1 MTALLGHDPQI
12 REFLAAMAGT
22 RMHHGWILAGPRG
35 IGKGAF
41 ARQAALRLLAGD
53 TLPADQF
60 FVPEGHSAAHLFAA
74 GSHPD
79 HLLLER
85 LTKDN
90 GDLARNITVDQV
102 RGLQRLLINAPSLSP
117 RRTVVIDASDDM
129 ERGAANAL
137 LKSLEEPPS
146 GTIFLLVAHSPARLL
161 PTIRSRC
168 RILRFQPLAD
178 DVMRRVIGE
187 MLPELPGPQVD
198 ALLALGEG
206 APGHVQRLAQA
217 GLAELEIELQALA
230 REGDPDNRVRIAI
243 ARSLSGKAA
252 RPRFE
257 AFLERVPHL
266 IAGHARQREGRGL
279 QDVVTAW
286 EQARDLA
293 SAAPVLSLDPATVA
307 FEMCGLV
314 AGLAERR
321 A

>member
-1 MTALLGHDPQI
+1 MTGLLGHDTQI
-12 REFLAAMAGT
+12 REFLAAMAGA

-41 ARQAALRLLAGD
+41 ARAAALRLLAGD
-53 TLPADQF
+53 TLPPDRFA
-60 FVPEGHSAAHLFAA
+60 VPEDHSAAHLFAA

-85 LTKDN
+85 LVKDS

-102 RGLQRLLINAPSLSP
+102 RSLQRLLGNAPSLSA
-117 RRTVVIDASDDM
+117 RRTVVVDAADDM

-146 GTIFLLVAHSPARLL
+146 GTVFLLVAHSPARLL

-168 RILRFQPLAD
+168 RILRFQPLPD
-178 DVMRRVIGE
+178 DVMNRIVGE
-187 MLPELPGPQVD
+187 LLPNISGPQRD

-206 APGHVQRLAQA
+206 APGRVLGLAEA
-217 GLAELEIELQALA
+217 GLADLELELQALA
-230 REGDPDNRVRIAI
+230 RSGDPDNSARLAI
-243 ARSLSGKAA
+243 ARALAGKAA
-252 RPRFE
+252 RPRYE

-266 IAGHARQREGRGL
+266 IAAHAREREGRGL
-279 QDVVTAW
+279 ERAVAAW

-314 AGLAERR
+314 AGLAPPR